1 MTDPT
6 AMMESA
12 ALQIVFDMAIL
23 RAHVG
28 ELGFTERR
36 RLDNACQW
44 LRENT
49 DGMRVDPDG
58 TPLTEIGRLHG

>member
-1 MTDPT
+1 MTDDAT
-6 AMMESA
+6 ATMEDA

-28 ELGFTERR
+28 ELEIVQR
-36 RLDNACQW
+36 RLVDTACTW

-49 DGMRVDPDG
+49 DGMRNPDG
-58 TPLTEIGRLHG
+58 AALVVIGRLA